1 MLLAHGPLG
10 SLVAKSCRARLIE
23 CLMSEDRAAAG
34 RAFQAMLGMS
44 KIHVA
49 GIEAAFRGD

>member
-1 MLLAHGPLG
+1 MP
-10 SLVAKSCRARLIE
+10 RALIE

-34 RAFQAMLGMS
+34 RAFQALLGMS

>member
-10 SLVAKSCRARLIE
+10 VSWQIVPRALIE
-23 CLMSEDRAAAG
+23 CLMSEDRGAAG

-49 GIEAAFRGD
+49 GIEAAFRDD